1 MSKKEVSYLKNDKIY
16 LQNCTISKEGRI
28 ENTKT
33 IAELT
38 DDDQISIV
46 SDAMFKTMLCTVE
59 RKKYVCKLL
68 SELLQTPYEYLL
80 NNAEYYKNELDKDT
94 VDAKGE
100 RGDLVLKLEDRYIL
114 VEMNMRDEVSRNVEY
129 GDRLYRSK
137 IKIGSEYIYPDILC
151 VSFDNYYYKE
161 LSSTPIR
168 VFYVQDDEGI
178 CLVKKTYV
186 TISIPLLMKKWYTVG
201 VKELSNFEK
210 TTLVMVSTDRNR
222 ILELVSGDDMMKNYI
237 EDAKNVEKDDTI
249 LKEAYDHE
257 LSARKAEREIG
268 YEKGLNEGHERGRR
282 IIEGMLKKM
291 TVAEIS
297 ELCDIP
303 LEELEKIIGQI
314 ENSSK

>member
-68 SELLQTPYEYLL
+68 SELLQIPYEYLL

-201 VKELSNFEK
+201 
-210 TTLVMVSTDRNR
+210 
-222 ILELVSGDDMMKNYI
+222 GDDMMKNYI

-268 YEKGLNEGHERGRR
+268 YEKGLSEGRCT

-291 TVAEIS
+291 TAAEIS

-303 LEELEKIIGQI
+303 LEELEKIIEQI

>member
-1 MSKKEVSYLKNDKIY
+1 M
-16 LQNCTISKEGRI
+16 
-28 ENTKT
+28 
-33 IAELT
+33 
-38 DDDQISIV
+38 
-46 SDAMFKTMLCTVE
+46 
-59 RKKYVCKLL
+59 
-68 SELLQTPYEYLL
+68 
-80 NNAEYYKNELDKDT
+80 
-94 VDAKGE
+94 
-100 RGDLVLKLEDRYIL
+100 
-114 VEMNMRDEVSRNVEY
+114 
-129 GDRLYRSK
+129 
-137 IKIGSEYIYPDILC
+137 
-151 VSFDNYYYKE
+151 
-161 LSSTPIR
+161 
-168 VFYVQDDEGI
+168 
-178 CLVKKTYV
+178 

-303 LEELEKIIGQI
+303 LEELEKIIEQI